1 MAATGDSS
9 PRSTAPAGPVDPQ
22 TVPEADVFRFDR
34 VDRSGGSADDPPV
47 RQGMTLLLDERG
59 IASSGPKRRRRAV
72 LPWSE
77 VTRVSF
83 GDSTPG
89 VGGRT
94 EVPIEV
100 ESRTG
105 RFRYV
110 VRSDHPLS
118 VAMAALEMQVRRW
131 GVPVET
137 TPASAAPLAL
147 PLPPPQPVPSL
158 PVPDD
163 GPAEL
168 VDSSTDTAT
177 DLSDHPPEVSDT
189 PAEPVDSSTDTAT
202 DLSDHP
208 PEVSDTPAGDWST
221 DAPAPFVGGSVD
233 LTDPSNAMSA
243 PDLATLAP
251 APPDRPKRTRRTATL
266 VVALSLLVSGIG
278 VAVGLSLTSPSS
290 TVTPPAHPTSS
301 ADHRLAEQLI
311 LTRADLPSGWRTAQG
326 GGATAN
332 SPAVRRG
339 EAGITRTLAHCMG
352 ISQSQASV
360 VLGGRAADQTAQAS
374 SPIFVAPTPSASAG
388 SALEL
393 QSAATVVRSHQD
405 EQADFALLSNPRY
418 PQCAATAA
426 AADLQLGV
434 DQTSRGS
441 DQPGPAT
448 VSRVTLPGP
457 GGVQTNGL
465 LMAFSVKAGTASV
478 SVQVESIWLGSHRV
492 EANLQIFAIGGQIP
506 SDTVV
511 APISAFQERVASG
524 GKDSVV

>member
-9 PRSTAPAGPVDPQ
+9 SRSTAPDGPVDPQ

-83 GDSTPG
+83 GDSTPD

-137 TPASAAPLAL
+137 TPASAAPLAF

-163 GPAEL
+163 TPAEP
-168 VDSSTDTAT
+168 VDTSTDTAT
-177 DLSDHPPEVSDT
+177 DLSDHPTEVSDT
-189 PAEPVDSSTDTAT
+189 PAEPVDT
-202 DLSDHP
+202 
-208 PEVSDTPAGDWST
+208 ST
-221 DAPAPFVGGSVD
+221 DAPARLVGGSVD
-233 LTDPSNAMSA
+233 LPDPSNAMSA
-243 PDLATLAP
+243 PDLATLVP

-405 EQADFALLSNPRY
+405 EQADFALLSNSKY

-465 LMAFSVKAGTASV
+465 LMAFSVKAGAASV

-506 SDTVV
+506 TDTVV